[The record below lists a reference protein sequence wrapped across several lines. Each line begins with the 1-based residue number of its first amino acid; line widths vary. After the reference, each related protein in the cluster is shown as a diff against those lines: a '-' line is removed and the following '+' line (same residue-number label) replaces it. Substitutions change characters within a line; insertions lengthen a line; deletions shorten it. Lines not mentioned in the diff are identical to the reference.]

1 MIRRHTASAPAAKA
15 ECGMLGCWVAY
26 QGQMVSSVKAIV
38 LSYIVTMWQVSW
50 GIRGGL
56 WCRGYPDSLSAAVS
70 SDEDQNLSL

>member
-1 MIRRHTASAPAAKA
+1 
-15 ECGMLGCWVAY
+15 
-26 QGQMVSSVKAIV
+26 MVSSVKAIV